1 MYAAIVQL
9 IHESGLS
16 ELEIINWSFTER
28 ALRREVQNNLHFG
41 EDGGLRLDAFV
52 WLACEM

>member
-16 ELEIINWSFTER
+16 ELEIINWSFTEI
-28 ALRREVQNNLHFG
+28 ALRREVRNNLHFG
-41 EDGGLRLDAFV
+41 EDDGLHLDALV
-52 WLACEM
+52 WLAHEM